1 VFLALILFACGGD
14 QVEKTADSGADYFP
28 LKVGLYQ
35 IYDVHEIKYS
45 EVTDPDTSDYQLLTE
60 VVDSFPNTA
69 GSYTY
74 VIYRS
79 SRQNENSAWEFI
91 ETWSARKDNDQA
103 VEMEGNIS
111 YVKLQF
117 PLAADKAWNGNKL
130 NNGEEDMY
138 TVKTFDTPF
147 AAGGTTFDKTL
158 TVEQELNDDPIVYTD
173 IRSEVYGREVGLVY
187 KETTQLR
194 YCQSENCAGNEVID
208 SGLILKQQIIEYG
221 VR

>member
-1 VFLALILFACGGD
+1 VFLTLILSSCGGD
-14 QVEKTADSGADYFP
+14 EVEKATDNGAEYFP
-28 LKVGLYQ
+28 LQVGFYQ

-45 EVTDPDTSDYQLLTE
+45 EVTEPDTSDYQLLTE

-69 GSYTY
+69 GDYTY

-79 SRQNENSAWEFI
+79 SREDENSAWKFI
-91 ETWSARKDNDQA
+91 ETWSARKDSDQA
-103 VEMEGNIS
+103 VEVEGNTS

-117 PLAADKAWNGNKL
+117 PLAADKTWNGNML
-130 NNGEEDMY
+130 NNGEEDTY
-138 TVKTFDTPF
+138 TIKIYDAPF
-147 AAGGTTFDKTL
+147 AAGGMTFDKTL
-158 TVEQELNDDPIVYTD
+158 TIEQELNDDPIVYTD
-173 IRSEVYGREVGLVY
+173 IRSEVYAREVGLVY

-221 VR
+221 IR